1 MPLFLLP
8 APTNY
13 KRYCQA
19 GNGGRGVRRLALIA
33 AGLLAASA
41 GPAFAE
47 PGFANGIYAPY
58 VKKGVTEFEATSGA
72 LTGGRRSGDG
82 GLILEVEHGFTDRLD
97 LSVFSEIE
105 HGSKTEIDSV
115 GLEAVYY
122 VGQVPGIGVDVG
134 AYVDYEYSLDASDIL
149 ETKLLLAKQ
158 AGSFHAV
165 ANLIAQIPTRNKAR
179 YQHDTDYQYGV
190 QGAFDVA
197 PNTQVGLQAFGD
209 LAHNYAS
216 GGGRHNYVGPM
227 ANWELHPFGRPG
239 ELELQAS
246 YLFAVGSTRHV
257 TNGQAHVSLEYEVRF

>member
-1 MPLFLLP
+1 MSRVFILTAVVCTLIP
-8 APTNY
+8 AP
-13 KRYCQA
+13 
-19 GNGGRGVRRLALIA
+19 AL
-33 AGLLAASA
+33 
-41 GPAFAE
+41 AE

-58 VKKGVTEFEATSGA
+58 VKKGVTEFEVSGGA

-82 GLILEVEHGFTDRLD
+82 GVIFEVEHGFTDHLD
-97 LSVFSEIE
+97 LSVFAEVE
-105 HGSKTEIDSV
+105 RGGAKTEVDSV
-115 GLEAVYY
+115 GLEGVYY
-122 VGQVPGIGVDVG
+122 VGQIPGIGVDVG

-165 ANLIAQIPTRNKAR
+165 ANLIAQIPTRNRSR

-197 PNTQVGLQAFGD
+197 PNTQLGLQAFGD

-216 GGGRHNYVGPM
+216 EGGRHNYVGPM
-227 ANWELHPFGRPG
+227 VNWELHPFGRPG

-246 YLFAVGSTRHV
+246 YLFAVGSTRHD